1 MLAQTPTQWLWPAS
15 KTALS
20 CLWYLYRTL
29 KSLNAT
35 VPWDCP
41 HCLPQQHVPKTTGC
55 FGKSKQPW
63 CMYYLQTVSSRHCSN
78 SDGVPQS
85 ALWRQG
91 EGKKSFSYFPQVWDC
106 PHCPVTAFGTA
117 NMTKLTWRALA
128 CRLVDVMWKGK
139 ESSLCV
145 GQGKIPRISG
155 ERLTQNNCSVCIN
168 TFEPLQHRK
177 EKIFQTVGICLAFS
191 IGSSFAS
198 QNMLI

>member
-1 MLAQTPTQWLWPAS
+1 MPRSPETVLTAYLNSMFLKPQGALEKANSPGVCTTYKLWAVSIAPIVMECPRVHCGGRG
-15 KTALS
+15 KG
-20 CLWYLYRTL
+20 
-29 KSLNAT
+29 KSL
-35 VPWDCP
+35 
-41 HCLPQQHVPKTTGC
+41 
-55 FGKSKQPW
+55 
-63 CMYYLQTVSSRHCSN
+63 
-78 SDGVPQS
+78 
-85 ALWRQG
+85 
-91 EGKKSFSYFPQVWDC
+91 FSYFPQVWDC